1 MKPSPVWHM
10 LAQAQPCDT
19 GRALRLKHPHSTM
32 PLSPRQAMG
41 VWNLATR
48 IRKYSCTI
56 PRQHSELRF
65 DDKNG
70 HLWIAAVAYA
80 CRLATGEL
88 AGRMEEG
95 RLHLTI
101 LTAEGIKEAPS
112 VELLL
117 WAEEKLQTDLEERV
131 LEVAGEPEP
140 IMDPILDLPHRAILT
155 INVNT
160 RLHSALS
167 TVRNRIIQQ
176 ARIQNPDRR
185 RVNYHLSVDWLP
197 AVARPNF

>member
-1 MKPSPVWHM
+1 
-10 LAQAQPCDT
+10 
-19 GRALRLKHPHSTM
+19 M
-32 PLSPRQAMG
+32 PFSPRQALG

-70 HLWIAAVAYA
+70 HLWLALVANA
-80 CRLATGEL
+80 CRLDTGEL
-88 AGRMEEG
+88 AGTMEEG

-101 LTAEGIKEAPS
+101 LTAEGIREAPS

-117 WAEEKLQTDLEERV
+117 WAEEKLQTALEENV

-140 IMDPILDLPHRAILT
+140 IMDPTLDLPHRAVVT

-160 RLHSALS
+160 RLHSALFTIRS
-167 TVRNRIIQQ
+167 RIIQQ

-197 AVARPNF
+197 EAALPNF